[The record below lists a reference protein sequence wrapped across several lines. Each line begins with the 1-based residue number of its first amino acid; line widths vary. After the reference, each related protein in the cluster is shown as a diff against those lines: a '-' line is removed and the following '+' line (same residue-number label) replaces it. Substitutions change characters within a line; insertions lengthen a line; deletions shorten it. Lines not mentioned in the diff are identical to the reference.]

1 MKHTAD
7 RDIGL
12 RAAELV
18 RERGLQVKEQMR
30 RLGLRRQSIHDWE
43 NGVCVPSAFALQA
56 MAYLGYDVIYILT
69 GRKGRNGEECSMTD
83 K

>member
-1 MKHTAD
+1 
-7 RDIGL
+7 
-12 RAAELV
+12 
-18 RERGLQVKEQMR
+18 MR